1 VFGFS
6 LFADWCGFSSDMG
19 GLVGRPTKTTAEGAR
34 IPLKL
39 AFGDVRGVTGEY
51 WENPSVSGK
60 GSGNPSDWME

>member
-1 VFGFS
+1 
-6 LFADWCGFSSDMG
+6 MG

-60 GSGNPSDWME
+60 ASGNPSDWME